1 MLFWVQCF
9 HNLVSPLSLFYFVC
23 SAEAAH
29 MGRFRTFCLDFL
41 FSAGRTGPVHP
52 AGPPPRSTRMSTK
65 RQPRKALRR
74 KAFRGFVLPEKAG
87 FRAGLVPG
95 VYQAHSSE
103 TCKPLC
109 PKAFRAG
116 SSCHVR
122 GDNAPLIENYF
133 RLFSVVSNQN
143 CAFLKLIAQLGK
155 IYKEDPN
162 V

>member
-74 KAFRGFVLPEKAG
+74 KAFRGSLCPKKGG
-87 FRAGLVPG
+87 FRAALVPG
-95 VYQAHSSE
+95 VYQGLPAK
-103 TCKPLC
+103 TRNPLC
-109 PKAFRAG
+109 RKRFRAG

-122 GDNAPLIENYF
+122 GDNAPLIENF
-133 RLFSVVSNQN
+133 LILFSVVFNYN
-143 CAFLKLIAQLGK
+143 CYLSKLIT
-155 IYKEDPN
+155 
-162 V
+162 